1 MLQALLPVLVFAQDD
16 SYITIEGG
24 TSVPKSP
31 TINYFEDVL
40 LFHLKKMG
48 VNVKITLMRHGFY
61 PKGGGIVNVEIKS
74 VDELRPLNL
83 DRFGEIK
90 KLKLY
95 AYSEGLPCHIVEREI
110 DKSISL
116 INGKVAKEV
125 IEIEKRCVNP
135 SSSNVGNFFFIFALG
150 SQDTVLGYDG
160 IGQKGLPAEK
170 VAEKPTLE
178 IIQNIFVSN
187 AAVDMF
193 AGDQLLI
200 WMALAKGVS
209 SITTHKY
216 TMHAY
221 TTLHL
226 LRQLLG
232 IEFQV
237 EGSLDKPARIKI
249 QGKPIK

>member
-1 MLQALLPVLVFAQDD
+1 
-16 SYITIEGG
+16 
-24 TSVPKSP
+24 
-31 TINYFEDVL
+31 
-40 LFHLKKMG
+40 
-48 VNVKITLMRHGFY
+48 
-61 PKGGGIVNVEIKS
+61 
-74 VDELRPLNL
+74 
-83 DRFGEIK
+83 
-90 KLKLY
+90 
-95 AYSEGLPCHIVEREI
+95 
-110 DKSISL
+110 
-116 INGKVAKEV
+116 
-125 IEIEKRCVNP
+125 
-135 SSSNVGNFFFIFALG
+135 
-150 SQDTVLGYDG
+150 
-160 IGQKGLPAEK
+160 
-170 VAEKPTLE
+170 
-178 IIQNIFVSN
+178 
-187 AAVDMF
+187 MF